1 VSRGDGE
8 AEESG
13 ISGAKKL
20 ASGLPFFVL
29 MPPHESAMLTAM
41 SQFPRLIL
49 LFLTGLFTLAS
60 AHAAEDP
67 AHDELR
73 ALRTTIID
81 AIVKG
86 DIDTVLKHVHPD
98 VVVTWQNSE
107 VCRGRAGLKGF
118 FEKTGRESFKGYKLP
133 PTPDEL
139 TILHGGDTGVSFGE
153 TIAGYKLL
161 GKDYEIKSRWTAT
174 VVKVDGRWQ
183 LAAYHISMNVLD
195 NPLLN
200 TAKSALSAAAGI
212 ALLLGLALGVLL
224 GRWRKTKVS

>member
-1 VSRGDGE
+1 
-8 AEESG
+8 
-13 ISGAKKL
+13 
-20 ASGLPFFVL
+20 
-29 MPPHESAMLTAM
+29 MPRPDSAMLARM
-41 SQFPRLIL
+41 SYFPRRIL
-49 LFLTGLFTLAS
+49 VLFAGLFALSNAP
-60 AHAAEDP
+60 AAEDP
-67 AHDELR
+67 AHQDLR
-73 ALRTTIID
+73 DLRTSIIN

-86 DIDTVLKHVHPD
+86 DIDTVLNHVHPD

-107 VCRGRAGLKGF
+107 VCRGREGLKDF

-139 TILHGGDTGVSFGE
+139 TILHGGDTGISFGE

-161 GKDYEIKSRWTAT
+161 GKDYEMKSRWTAT

>member
-1 VSRGDGE
+1 MTVSPRRIFLFC
-8 AEESG
+8 SV
-13 ISGAKKL
+13 
-20 ASGLPFFVL
+20 FF
-29 MPPHESAMLTAM
+29 A
-41 SQFPRLIL
+41 
-49 LFLTGLFTLAS
+49 LAS

-67 AHDELR
+67 AHEELR
-73 ALRTTIID
+73 AVRTKIID
-81 AIVKG
+81 GIVKG
-86 DIDTVLKHVHPD
+86 DIDAVLQHVHPD

-107 VCRGRAGLKGF
+107 VCRGRQGLKDF
-118 FEKTGRESFKGYKLP
+118 FVKTGRESFKGYKLP

-174 VVKVDGRWQ
+174 LVKVDGQWQ

-200 TAKSALSAAAGI
+200 AAKGTLSIAAGV
-212 ALLLGLALGVLL
+212 ALLLGLAVGILV
-224 GRWRKTKVS
+224 GRWRKKA

>member
-1 VSRGDGE
+1 
-8 AEESG
+8 
-13 ISGAKKL
+13 
-20 ASGLPFFVL
+20 
-29 MPPHESAMLTAM
+29 MLTAM
-41 SQFPRLIL
+41 SRFPRLIL
-49 LFLTGLFTLAS
+49 VFLTTLFALAGTS
-60 AHAAEDP
+60 VAEDP

-86 DIDTVLKHVHPD
+86 DIDTVLQHVHPD

-107 VCRGRAGLKGF
+107 VCRGRQGLKDF
-118 FEKTGRESFKGYKLP
+118 FVKTGRESFKGYKLP

-139 TILHGGDTGVSFGE
+139 TILHGGDSGISFGE

-174 VVKVDGRWQ
+174 LVKVDGQWQ

-200 TAKSALSAAAGI
+200 AAKGGLSLAAGA
-212 ALLLGLALGVLL
+212 ALVFGLAIGILL
-224 GRWRKTKVS
+224 GRWRKKT

>member
-1 VSRGDGE
+1 
-8 AEESG
+8 
-13 ISGAKKL
+13 
-20 ASGLPFFVL
+20 
-29 MPPHESAMLTAM
+29 MPRPDSAMLARM
-41 SQFPRLIL
+41 SYFPRRIL
-49 LFLTGLFTLAS
+49 VLFAGLFALSNAP
-60 AHAAEDP
+60 AAEDP
-67 AHDELR
+67 AHQELR
-73 ALRTTIID
+73 DLRTSIIN

-86 DIDTVLKHVHPD
+86 DIDTVLNHVHPD

-107 VCRGRAGLKGF
+107 VCRGRQGLKDF

-139 TILHGGDTGVSFGE
+139 TILHGGDTGISFGE

-161 GKDYEIKSRWTAT
+161 GKDYEMKSRWTAT